1 MRTGWALMF
10 LGLILAICFVT
21 SAAAGE
27 DAPLYAVINKK
38 PFSVVLIDPEKLQ
51 VFASIPLE
59 ASPARATWGADYKSI
74 YVMLEEKGTGFF
86 DLNQQGRLGVIDIA
100 TRTLVKTIKIGWN
113 PQQPFVSPD
122 RRYLAYYCK
131 GRSGS
136 KKAEAENAAIW
147 LVDTATHELVNV
159 YRSNRSVPDMPYG
172 DNAITGFGACTKN
185 LDSVLLF
192 SQMQREPKKPDD
204 PKPSLYLFARG
215 QSQPLAML
223 EFNHPIKQLVYS
235 PDQKW
240 LYLLDGGQASDKP
253 EKNRDG
259 KVYVVEVSSGKII
272 KEISVGSVPRRLE
285 IDEKNN
291 AILLLTQKGPK
302 DEQGLLFHIRDA
314 EISEP
319 TPAGISPLYTRQLEG
334 LSGRVLVSE
343 NELHQLSES
352 GAIMGS
358 PVQINKSKSGS
369 QSGPFLDGIPGEMVY
384 SASAH
389 RLIASAVTST
399 GASTGN
405 LGVIDIDKKQLLNRI
420 STGHMAGQILKGLA
434 LAAGAGMVNGYN
446 GATGSYLYTPS
457 PNQITEATRVSN
469 HLELWPDLL
478 GSQVYALNSSTHEAH
493 VIQLSD
499 GSVSKVLKLPKGS
512 NQILSSPDGKILLT
526 GHVYEYKVA
535 EPDSIALI
543 DTQSGKL
550 QEIPVP
556 SGNMQSMVLDENRHR
571 ALVFSRNNL
580 MIIDYADGHVL
591 GTISKFDNQ
600 FLSSTPLAQ

>member
-1 MRTGWALMF
+1 MRARWALML
-10 LGLILAICFVT
+10 LGLLLAICFVT
-21 SAAAGE
+21 NAAAGE
-27 DAPLYAVINKK
+27 DAPFYAVINKK

-51 VFASIPLE
+51 IASNIPLE
-59 ASPARATWGADYKSI
+59 ASPALATWGADYKSV

-86 DLNQQGRLGVIDIA
+86 DLNQQGRLSVIDIA
-100 TRTLVKTIKIGWN
+100 TRALVKTIKIGWN

-147 LVDTATHELVNV
+147 LVDTTTHELVNI
-159 YRSNRSVPDMPYG
+159 YRSNRSVPQMPYG

-185 LDSVLLF
+185 LDFTLFF

-204 PKPSLYLFARG
+204 PKPSLFLFARG
-215 QSQPLAML
+215 QSQPLATL
-223 EFNHPIKQLVYS
+223 EFNHTIKQLAYS

-291 AILLLTQKGPK
+291 VVLLLAQKGPK
-302 DEQGLLFHIRDA
+302 DEQGLLFHIRGT

-319 TPAGISPLYTRQLEG
+319 TPAGMSPLFTRQLEG
-334 LSGRVLVSE
+334 LPGRVLVSE
-343 NELHQLSES
+343 TELNQLSES
-352 GAIMGS
+352 GAIAGS
-358 PVQINKSKSGS
+358 PVQINKSKGGS
-369 QSGPFLDGIPGEMVY
+369 QSGPFLDGIPGEMIY
-384 SASAH
+384 STAAH
-389 RLIASAVTST
+389 RLIASAVTSA

-405 LGVIDIDKKQLLNRI
+405 LAVIDIDKKRLLNRI
-420 STGHMAGQILKGLA
+420 STGHIAGQILKGLA
-434 LAAGAGMVNGYN
+434 MAAGTGMVNGYN
-446 GATGSYLYTPS
+446 AATGSYLYAPS
-457 PNQITEATRVSN
+457 PNQITESTRGGN
-469 HLELWPDLL
+469 HLELWPDPI

-512 NQILSSPDGKILLT
+512 NQILSSPDGKTLLT
-526 GHVYEYKVA
+526 GHVFEYKVA
-535 EPDSIALI
+535 EPDSVALI
-543 DTQSGKL
+543 DTQSGNL
-550 QEIPVP
+550 REIPVP
-556 SGNMQSMVLDENRHR
+556 GGNMQSIALDENRHR

-591 GTISKFDNQ
+591 GTISQFDNQ
-600 FLSSTPLAQ
+600 LLSATPLAQ